1 MKKDVLSL
9 LFVFVLV
16 WHAQAQSVGIN
27 ADGST
32 PHTSAILDVKST
44 TKGFLAPRMTE
55 AQRLAIAAPAAGLLV
70 YESNSNAIWVYNGS
84 DWVQLG
90 AGGGVA
96 RWISNGT
103 NIYNSN
109 TGNVGIG
116 TSAPEDKFHLQGNMR
131 INNLNPI
138 IQFQQAA
145 VNKGFVQL
153 SGNNLRLGT
162 NSGNNAGNLIF
173 RLNGTDRVIV
183 DSTGKMGIGTL
194 EPSSKLEVAGGIY
207 LNSAAPKLKFKK
219 GSGLFDWS
227 TIDFLHSDETVGF
240 RMLHAGNTFKM
251 GRPNSFGIEND
262 LVLNTENGTFGMG
275 LSPNSTEKLTIDGS
289 LRLSGGTR
297 VLRLETLQ
305 GGTSSGEFTS
315 TKYAPGIHFIRANNT
330 VLGRMEYVDTVDF
343 KNFLRFHTGSTISND
358 LTIDS
363 DHNVGVGTNNP
374 QVKFQVAGS
383 GEIFRLHAGV
393 GNPLMQFSTG
403 LISNASKKGFIQLS
417 GDDLRI
423 GTNAENDN
431 GKFVVRVNGN
441 NTLNVTPNNNVG
453 IGTESPIEKLQ
464 VAGNALISNGGTLSL
479 AKSQTGG
486 VKTVEIKSTE
496 NGSDGASVLL
506 YNSTGQVTIEL
517 DADHGGD
524 GDGRVITSELEIT
537 GGSDLAENFD
547 VGAEEEET
555 LRPGMLVSIDTKKEG
570 LLCITKVANDR
581 KVVGVVSGA
590 NGIKPGMLMGQQG
603 TITYGKYPVALAGRV
618 YVLCSRE
625 GGEIQAGDFLTS
637 ASQPGYAKKA
647 GNLMK
652 AQGTI
657 IGKAMG
663 RADAK
668 TGYVLVLINLQ

>member
-1 MKKDVLSL
+1 MLA
-9 LFVFVLV
+9 FVLV
-16 WHAQAQSVGIN
+16 LHVQAQSVGIN

-32 PHTSAILDVKST
+32 PHSSAILDVKST
-44 TKGFLAPRMTE
+44 TKGLLAPRMTE
-55 AQRLAIAAPAAGLLV
+55 AQRLAISAPAAGLLV
-70 YESNSNAIWVYNGS
+70 YETTSNAIWVYNGT

-90 AGGGVA
+90 SGGGIA

-109 TGNVGIG
+109 VGNVGVG
-116 TSAPEDKFHLQGNMR
+116 TSAPEEKFHLLGNMR
-131 INNLNPI
+131 INYLNPT

-153 SGNNLRLGT
+153 AGNNLRLGT
-162 NSGNNAGNLIF
+162 NSGNDNGNLIF
-173 RLNGTDRVIV
+173 RLNGADRVIV
-183 DSTGKMGIGTL
+183 DSMGRVGIGTL
-194 EPSSKLEVAGGIY
+194 EPSSNLEVAGGVF

-219 GSGLFDWS
+219 GSGILDWT
-227 TIDFLHSDETVGF
+227 TIDFLHSDDKVGF
-240 RMLHAGNTFKM
+240 RMLHGGTTFKM

-297 VLRLETLQ
+297 VIRLETLP

-315 TKYAPGIHFIRANNT
+315 TRYAPGIHFIRADNS
-330 VLGRMEYVDTVDF
+330 VLGRMEYVDTAEF

-358 LTIDS
+358 LTIGS
-363 DHNVGVGTNNP
+363 DHNVGVGTNDP
-374 QVKFQVAGS
+374 QVKFQVNGS
-383 GEIFRLHAGV
+383 GEIFRLHSGV
-393 GNPLMQFSTG
+393 GDPMMQFSKG
-403 LISNASKKGFIQLS
+403 LISSANKKGFIQLS

-431 GKFVVRVNGN
+431 GKFMVRVNGN
-441 NTLNVTPNNNVG
+441 NTLNVTPNHNVG
-453 IGTESPIEKLQ
+453 IGTEYPVEKLH
-464 VAGNALISNGGTLSL
+464 VAGSTVVTHGGVLSL
-479 AKSQTGG
+479 ARSETGG
-486 VKTVEIKSTE
+486 GKTVEIKPTE

-506 YNSTGQVTIEL
+506 YNSAGQVTIEM

-547 VGAEEEET
+547 ITAAEEKN
-555 LRPGMLVSIDTKKEG
+555 LKPGMLVSIDSEKEG
-570 LLCITKVANDR
+570 SLCITNVAND
-581 KVVGVVSGA
+581 KKIVGVVSGA

-618 YVLCSRE
+618 YVLCNAE
-625 GGEIQAGDFLTS
+625 GGEINAGDFLTS

-647 GNLMK
+647 GNLQK
-652 AQGTI
+652 AQGAI

-668 TGYVLVLINLQ
+668 TGYVLVLVNLQ